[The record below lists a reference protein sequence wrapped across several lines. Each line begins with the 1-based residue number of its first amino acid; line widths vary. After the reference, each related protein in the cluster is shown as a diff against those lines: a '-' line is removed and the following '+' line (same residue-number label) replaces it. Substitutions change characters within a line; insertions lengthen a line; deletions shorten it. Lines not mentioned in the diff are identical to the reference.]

1 MSTVTLTTL
10 LGIVRNMGKP
20 TAGNSTQRRGR
31 AQRPERVQDR
41 YRLDLPAHMAECDA
55 NYLRLMKLFPA
66 LREEDRNAFGMVVGD
81 SPYEVHMQ
89 VMERGPY
96 TTLIR
101 LTQLP
106 QAPWSTRPALIVRLY
121 HDARSA
127 EVVEY
132 QRDGH
137 FRAVYDVPNPDGRQ
151 PDEKA
156 QVNRFLGEF
165 LAMCLR
171 HGVCVRDALAV

>member
-1 MSTVTLTTL
+1 MCQVLNGALGCVSTVTPVKRMGIFGARMSNQCQTL
-10 LGIVRNMGKP
+10 RDK
-20 TAGNSTQRRGR
+20 
-31 AQRPERVQDR
+31 R
-41 YRLDLPAHMAECDA
+41 YSIDLPAHMAECDA
-55 NYLRLMKLFPA
+55 NYLRLMKLFPS
-66 LREEDRNAFGMVVGD
+66 LRDDDVSVFAVVVGD
-81 SPYEVHMQ
+81 NPYQVRIEVQ
-89 VMERGPY
+89 ERAPY

-106 QAPWSTRPALIVRLY
+106 KAPWSTRPALTVRLY

-132 QRDGH
+132 QRGGH
-137 FRAVYDVPNPDGRQ
+137 FRAVYDYPNSDMRM

-165 LAMCLR
+165 LSLCLR
-171 HGVCVRDALAV
+171 HGVSVREPMLAG

>member
-1 MSTVTLTTL
+1 MTKSV
-10 LGIVRNMGKP
+10 GDKP
-20 TAGNSTQRRGR
+20 LPSSAPRPIEPGAKSDRAGGR
-31 AQRPERVQDR
+31 R
-41 YRLDLPAHMAECDA
+41 YRVDLPAHMAECDA

-66 LREEDRNAFGMVVGD
+66 LREEDRKAFGVQVGD

-96 TTLIR
+96 TSLLR

-106 QAPWSTRPALIVRLY
+106 EAPWSTRPGLVVRLY

-132 QRDGH
+132 QRDGY
-137 FRAVYDVPNPDGRQ
+137 FRAVYDYPDEHGRQ

-165 LAMCLR
+165 LALCLK
-171 HGVCVRDALAV
+171 HGVSVRDALLA

>member
-1 MSTVTLTTL
+1 LVFELSSQFQTLCA
-10 LGIVRNMGKP
+10 K
-20 TAGNSTQRRGR
+20 
-31 AQRPERVQDR
+31 R
-41 YRLDLPAHMAECDA
+41 YRIDLPAHMAECDA
-55 NYLRLMKLFPA
+55 NYLRLMKLFPS
-66 LREEDRNAFGMVVGD
+66 LRKDDVSVFGVVVGD
-81 SPYEVHMQ
+81 NPYQVQIEVQ
-89 VMERGPY
+89 ERGPY

-106 QAPWSTRPALIVRLY
+106 RAPWSTRPALTVRLY

-132 QRDGH
+132 QRGGH
-137 FRAVYDVPNPDGRQ
+137 FRAVYDYPNRDMCL

-165 LAMCLR
+165 LALCLV
-171 HGVCVRDALAV
+171 HGVSVREPMLAG

>member
-1 MSTVTLTTL
+1 
-10 LGIVRNMGKP
+10 
-20 TAGNSTQRRGR
+20 
-31 AQRPERVQDR
+31 
-41 YRLDLPAHMAECDA
+41 MAECDA

-66 LREEDRNAFGMVVGD
+66 LREEDRNSFGMLVGET
-81 SPYEVHMQ
+81 PYEVRME

-101 LTQLP
+101 LSQLP
-106 QAPWSTRPALIVRLY
+106 EAPWSTRPALIVRLY

-132 QRDGH
+132 QRGGH
-137 FRAVYDVPNPDGRQ
+137 FRAVYDYPNEDGRM

-165 LAMCLR
+165 LAMCLK
-171 HGVCVRDALAV
+171 HGVSVRDALFA